1 MTPFLCDG
9 PTVISF
15 SGGRTSGLMLR
26 RILDAHDGALPSDV
40 HVVFANTGRERVE
53 TLRFVADCA
62 QRWSVPVRW
71 IERDWSRPA
80 ADRWREVEYETAS
93 RDGEP
98 FAQLIASKQFLPNAL
113 MRFCTQDLKIRPMR
127 AFMKAQ
133 GHDLWTNVVGLRR
146 DEPRR
151 VARLRARDHG
161 QWDVAC
167 PLYDAGVT
175 VADVAAFWRAQPFDL
190 ALRPWEGNCDI
201 CFLKARAT
209 RLRIM
214 RDRPDLAAWWIAQ
227 ETAARGTF
235 VKHEPGYAAS
245 LDRVRRLPLL
255 PMTLDAE
262 ADGCS
267 GGACTD

>member
-1 MTPFLCDG
+1 MRDPFRCDG

-133 GHDLWTNVVGLRR
+133 GHDTWTNVVGLRR

-161 QWDVAC
+161 EWDVAC

-175 VADVAAFWRAQPFDL
+175 VADVAAFWEAQPFDL
-190 ALRPWEGNCDI
+190 GLRPWEGNCDG
-201 CFLKARAT
+201 CMLKASPFLARIERDRPGTLDWWIEQERLRGGSFVQERTYLQILARAT
-209 RLRIM
+209 APSL
-214 RDRPDLAAWWIAQ
+214 
-227 ETAARGTF
+227 
-235 VKHEPGYAAS
+235 PGIFDDQPA
-245 LDRVRRLPLL
+245 LP
-255 PMTLDAE
+255 
-262 ADGCS
+262 C
-267 GGACTD
+267 ACTD